1 MSLQV
6 PFESPYYPYE
16 KVQTGFNDFYGVE
29 KIPYKIINYLMDLPD
44 SNGYMPIDDNSR
56 PRVRL
61 MKYLWYDGANPLAH
75 PLPTVEQKLSML
87 YNGDNPVLNT
97 DELKAAHP
105 KGYRIFPQV
114 LWYQSQRDA
123 QSTLKVYMDRTVA
136 INDFKA
142 ALGVTFE
149 IMTNGHTD
157 SNTRTDAYSRVYD
170 MEQCILES
178 LHGVNITGVGVME
191 FSRSAHGDAGSVS
204 IYDTSGTNVGR
215 EIHMSLQWS
224 ESSMETVNDYQ

>member
-1 MSLQV
+1 MQSKV
-6 PFESPYYPYE
+6 PFDSPYYPYE
-16 KVQTGFNDFYGVE
+16 KVQIGFNTFSGAE
-29 KIPYKIINYLMDLPD
+29 KIPYKIISYLMDLPD
-44 SNGYMPIDDNSR
+44 ANGYQPTDDNSR

-61 MKYLWYDGANPLAH
+61 MKYLWHDGANPLAQ
-75 PLPTVEQKLSML
+75 PLPTVEQKLSLL

-97 DELKAAHP
+97 DELKKAHP

-149 IMTNGHTD
+149 IMTNTHTD

-170 MEQCILES
+170 MEQCVLEA
-178 LHGVNITGVGVME
+178 LHGVNIAGVGTME
-191 FSRSAHGDAGSVS
+191 FARAAHGDAGSVS

-215 EIHMSLQWS
+215 EVHMSLLWA
-224 ESSMETVNDYQ
+224 ESDMDKVKTY